1 MRSLY
6 IQIAKNEW
14 KRKFENEKRNKFTKI
29 NFDVGAE
36 QKSKENSIVSLGSA
50 WLGLARWLCVCF
62 FCFSFFGLFVYTYK
76 KKHELEL
83 FLLFECFCFILLANL
98 FMCELRLVCVCLS
111 SNTRSTESIDS
122 LFKFFFGDSI
132 TSAAASVGSWEIFEE
147 KLNEKKNSS
156 D

>member
-36 QKSKENSIVSLGSA
+36 QKSKENSIVSLGLA

-62 FCFSFFGLFVYTYK
+62 FCFSFFGLFVYTYQ

-98 FMCELRLVCVCLS
+98 FMCELRLVCVCVFRAIRAPQ
-111 SNTRSTESIDS
+111 NQSIHF
-122 LFKFFFGDSI
+122 LNFFLEIQLPVLLRALGVGKF
-132 TSAAASVGSWEIFEE
+132 
-147 KLNEKKNSS
+147 LKKN
-156 D
+156 